1 MKKQN
6 INLYLASP
14 RGFCAGVDRAVKIVE
29 ETIKKFGSPVYVR
42 HEIVHNKRVVEDLIK
57 KGAIFVEELNEVPKG
72 AKVIFSAHGVAKEI
86 KEQAKKFNHLTID
99 ATCPLVSKVHK
110 QTENYSKKGYK
121 VILIGHR
128 GHPEVIGIQGQ
139 IKNEI
144 IIIQNENEDQ
154 NLILKKD
161 INLAY
166 VTQTTLSIDDTKN
179 IITILKRK
187 FPSIIG
193 PELEDICYA
202 TQNRQ
207 VAVNKLADNSD
218 LVLVIGGENSSNTQ
232 RLAEIVQ
239 KKNIPVYR
247 ISCAEEIQKNWL
259 NDKKN
264 IGITAGASSPEV
276 LITEVINY
284 LKDTLKNVKIIQ
296 VEGVKEN
303 ITFKP
308 LESFT

>member
-1 MKKQN
+1 MKDSVN
-6 INLYLASP
+6 ILLASP
-14 RGFCAGVDRAVKIVE
+14 RGFCAGVKRAIEMVE
-29 ETIKKFGSPVYVR
+29 LAIKKHGAPIYVR

-139 IKNEI
+139 INNEI
-144 IIIQNENEDQ
+144 IIIQNENEAQ

-187 FPSIIG
+187 FPNIIG

-218 LVLVIGGENSSNTQ
+218 LVLVIGGENSSNTK

>member
-1 MKKQN
+1 MKDSVN
-6 INLYLASP
+6 ILLASP
-14 RGFCAGVDRAVKIVE
+14 RGFCAGVKRAIEMVE
-29 ETIKKFGSPVYVR
+29 LAIKKHGAPIYVR

-72 AKVIFSAHGVAKEI
+72 SKVIFSAHGVAKEI

-139 IKNEI
+139 INNEI
-144 IIIQNENEDQ
+144 IIIQNENEAQ
-154 NLILKKD
+154 NLILQND

-187 FPSIIG
+187 FPNIIG
-193 PELEDICYA
+193 PELKDICYA

>member
-1 MKKQN
+1 MKDSVN
-6 INLYLASP
+6 ILLASP
-14 RGFCAGVDRAVKIVE
+14 RGFCAGVKRAIEMVE
-29 ETIKKFGSPVYVR
+29 LAIKKHGAPIYVR

-139 IKNEI
+139 INNEI
-144 IIIQNENEDQ
+144 IIIQNENEAQ

-187 FPSIIG
+187 FPNIIG

-284 LKDTLKNVKIIQ
+284 LKGTLKNVKIIQ
-296 VEGVKEN
+296 VEGEKEN

>member
-1 MKKQN
+1 MKDSVN
-6 INLYLASP
+6 ILLASP
-14 RGFCAGVDRAVKIVE
+14 RGFCAGVKRAIEMVE
-29 ETIKKFGSPVYVR
+29 LAIKKHGAPIYVR

-72 AKVIFSAHGVAKEI
+72 SKVIFSAHGVAKEI

-121 VILIGHR
+121 VILIGHK

-139 IKNEI
+139 INNEI
-144 IIIQNENEDQ
+144 IIIQNENEAR

-187 FPSIIG
+187 FPNIIG

>member
-1 MKKQN
+1 MKDSVN
-6 INLYLASP
+6 ILLASP
-14 RGFCAGVDRAVKIVE
+14 RGFCAGVKRAIEMVE
-29 ETIKKFGSPVYVR
+29 LAIKKHGAPIYVR

-72 AKVIFSAHGVAKEI
+72 SKVIFSAHGVAKEI

-110 QTENYSKKGYK
+110 QTENYSKSGYK

-139 IKNEI
+139 INNEI
-144 IIIQNENEDQ
+144 IIIQNENEAQ

-187 FPSIIG
+187 FPNIIG

>member
-1 MKKQN
+1 MKDSIN
-6 INLYLASP
+6 ILLASP
-14 RGFCAGVDRAVKIVE
+14 RGFCAGVKRAIEMVE
-29 ETIKKFGSPVYVR
+29 LAIKKHGAPIYVR
-42 HEIVHNKRVVEDLIK
+42 HEIVHNKRVVEDLTK

-72 AKVIFSAHGVAKEI
+72 SKVIFSAHGVAKEI

-144 IIIQNENEDQ
+144 IIIQNENEAQ

-232 RLAEIVQ
+232 RLAEIVR

-247 ISCAEEIQKNWL
+247 ISCVEEIQKNWL
-259 NDKKN
+259 IDKKN

-276 LITEVINY
+276 LIAEVISY

>member
-1 MKKQN
+1 MKDSVN
-6 INLYLASP
+6 ILLASP
-14 RGFCAGVDRAVKIVE
+14 RGFCAGVKRAIEIVE
-29 ETIKKFGSPVYVR
+29 LAIKKHGAPIYVR

-72 AKVIFSAHGVAKEI
+72 SKVIFSAHGVAKEI

-110 QTENYSKKGYK
+110 QTENYSKKRYK

-139 IKNEI
+139 INNEI
-144 IIIQNENEDQ
+144 IIIQNENEAQ

-161 INLAY
+161 VNLAY

-187 FPSIIG
+187 FPNIIG

-276 LITEVINY
+276 LITEVISS
-284 LKDTLKNVKIIQ
+284 LKDILKNVKIIQ
-296 VEGVKEN
+296 VEGVTEN

>member
-1 MKKQN
+1 MKDSVN
-6 INLYLASP
+6 ILLASP
-14 RGFCAGVDRAVKIVE
+14 RGFCAGVKRAIEMVE
-29 ETIKKFGSPVYVR
+29 LAIKKHGAPIYVR

-121 VILIGHR
+121 VILIGHK

-139 IKNEI
+139 INNEI
-144 IIIQNENEDQ
+144 IIIQNENEAQ

-179 IITILKRK
+179 IITILKSK
-187 FPSIIG
+187 FPNIIG

-218 LVLVIGGENSSNTQ
+218 VVLVIGGENSSNTQ

-276 LITEVINY
+276 LITEVTNY

>member
-1 MKKQN
+1 MKDSVN
-6 INLYLASP
+6 ILLASP
-14 RGFCAGVDRAVKIVE
+14 RGFCAGVKRAIEMVE
-29 ETIKKFGSPVYVR
+29 LAIKKHGAPIYVR
-42 HEIVHNKRVVEDLIK
+42 HEIVHNKRVVEDLTK

-72 AKVIFSAHGVAKEI
+72 SKVIFSAHGVAKEI

-139 IKNEI
+139 INNEI
-144 IIIQNENEDQ
+144 IIIQNENEAQ
-154 NLILKKD
+154 NLILQND

-187 FPSIIG
+187 FPNIIG

-218 LVLVIGGENSSNTQ
+218 LVLVIGGENSSNTK

>member
-1 MKKQN
+1 MIDSVN
-6 INLYLASP
+6 ILLASP
-14 RGFCAGVDRAVKIVE
+14 RGFCAGVQRAIEMVE
-29 ETIKKFGSPVYVR
+29 LAIKKHGAPIYVR
-42 HEIVHNKRVVEDLIK
+42 HEIVHNKRVVEDLTK

-72 AKVIFSAHGVAKEI
+72 SKVIFSAHGVAKEI

-139 IKNEI
+139 INNEI
-144 IIIQNENEDQ
+144 IIIQNENEAR

-187 FPSIIG
+187 FPNIIG

-218 LVLVIGGENSSNTQ
+218 LVLVIGGENSSNTK

-296 VEGVKEN
+296 IEGVKEN

>member
-1 MKKQN
+1 MKDSVN
-6 INLYLASP
+6 ILLASP
-14 RGFCAGVDRAVKIVE
+14 RGFCAGVKRAIEMVE
-29 ETIKKFGSPVYVR
+29 LAIKKHGAPIYVR

-72 AKVIFSAHGVAKEI
+72 SKVIFSAHGVAKEI

-139 IKNEI
+139 INNEI
-144 IIIQNENEDQ
+144 IIIQNENEAR

-187 FPSIIG
+187 FPNIIG

-239 KKNIPVYR
+239 KKKIPVYR
-247 ISCAEEIQKNWL
+247 ISCAEEIQKDWL

>member
-1 MKKQN
+1 MKDSVN
-6 INLYLASP
+6 ILLASP
-14 RGFCAGVDRAVKIVE
+14 RGFCAGVKRAIEMVE
-29 ETIKKFGSPVYVR
+29 LAIKKHGAPIYVR
-42 HEIVHNKRVVEDLIK
+42 HEIVHNKRVVEDLTK

-72 AKVIFSAHGVAKEI
+72 SKVIFSAHGVAKEI

-144 IIIQNENEDQ
+144 IIIQNENEAQ
-154 NLILKKD
+154 NLVLKKN

-166 VTQTTLSIDDTKN
+166 VTQTTLSIDDTQN

-187 FPSIIG
+187 FPNIIG

>member
-1 MKKQN
+1 MKDSVN
-6 INLYLASP
+6 ILLASP
-14 RGFCAGVDRAVKIVE
+14 RGFCAGVKRAIEMVE
-29 ETIKKFGSPVYVR
+29 LAIKKHGAPIYVR

-72 AKVIFSAHGVAKEI
+72 SKVIFSAHGVAKEI

-139 IKNEI
+139 INNEI
-144 IIIQNENEDQ
+144 IIIQNESEAQ

-187 FPSIIG
+187 FPNIIG

-296 VEGVKEN
+296 IEGVKEN
-303 ITFKP
+303 ISFKP

>member
-1 MKKQN
+1 MEDSIN
-6 INLYLASP
+6 ILLASP
-14 RGFCAGVDRAVKIVE
+14 RGFCAGVKRAIEMVE
-29 ETIKKFGSPVYVR
+29 LAIEKHGAPIYVR
-42 HEIVHNKRVVEDLIK
+42 HEIVHNKRVVEDLTK
-57 KGAIFVEELNEVPKG
+57 KGAIFVEELNEVPNG
-72 AKVIFSAHGVAKEI
+72 SKVIFSAHGVAKEI

-121 VILIGHR
+121 IILIGHR

-144 IIIQNENEDQ
+144 IIIQNENEAQ

-161 INLAY
+161 LNLAY
-166 VTQTTLSIDDTKN
+166 VTQTTLSIDDTKS
-179 IITILKRK
+179 IIAILKKK

-207 VAVNKLADNSD
+207 VAVNKLADSSD
-218 LVLVIGGENSSNTQ
+218 LVLVIGGENSSNTK

-239 KKNIPVYR
+239 KKNIPVHR

-259 NDKKN
+259 SDKKN
-264 IGITAGASSPEV
+264 IGITAGASSPEI
-276 LITEVINY
+276 LISEVINY
-284 LKDTLKNVKIIQ
+284 LKDTLKNVKIIN

>member
-1 MKKQN
+1 MKDSVN
-6 INLYLASP
+6 ILLASP
-14 RGFCAGVDRAVKIVE
+14 RGFCAGVKRAIEMVE
-29 ETIKKFGSPVYVR
+29 LAIKKHGAPIYVR

-72 AKVIFSAHGVAKEI
+72 SKVIFSAHGVAKEI

-139 IKNEI
+139 INNEI
-144 IIIQNENEDQ
+144 IIIQNENEAQ

-187 FPSIIG
+187 FPNIIG

-303 ITFKP
+303 ISFKP

>member
-1 MKKQN
+1 MKDSVN
-6 INLYLASP
+6 ILLASP
-14 RGFCAGVDRAVKIVE
+14 RGFCAGVKRAIEMVE
-29 ETIKKFGSPVYVR
+29 LAIKKHGAPIYVR

-139 IKNEI
+139 INNEI
-144 IIIQNENEDQ
+144 IIIQNENEAQ
-154 NLILKKD
+154 NLILKKG

-187 FPSIIG
+187 FPNIIG

-218 LVLVIGGENSSNTQ
+218 VVLVIGGENSSNTQ

-296 VEGVKEN
+296 VEGVREN

>member
-1 MKKQN
+1 MKDSVN
-6 INLYLASP
+6 ILLASP
-14 RGFCAGVDRAVKIVE
+14 RGFCAGLKRAIEMVE
-29 ETIKKFGSPVYVR
+29 LAIKKHGAPIYVR

-121 VILIGHR
+121 VILIGHK

-139 IKNEI
+139 INNEI
-144 IIIQNENEDQ
+144 IIIQNENEAQ

-187 FPSIIG
+187 FPNIIG

-218 LVLVIGGENSSNTQ
+218 VVLVIGGENSSNTQ

>member
-1 MKKQN
+1 MKDSVN
-6 INLYLASP
+6 ILLASP
-14 RGFCAGVDRAVKIVE
+14 RGFCAGVKRAIEMVE
-29 ETIKKFGSPVYVR
+29 LALKKHGAPIYVR

-72 AKVIFSAHGVAKEI
+72 SKVIFSAHGVAKEI

-139 IKNEI
+139 INNEI
-144 IIIQNENEDQ
+144 IIIQNENEAQ

-187 FPSIIG
+187 FPNIIG

>member
-1 MKKQN
+1 MKDSVN
-6 INLYLASP
+6 ILLASP
-14 RGFCAGVDRAVKIVE
+14 RGFCAGVKRAIEMVE
-29 ETIKKFGSPVYVR
+29 LAIKKHGAPIYVR

-121 VILIGHR
+121 VILIGHK

-139 IKNEI
+139 INNEI
-144 IIIQNENEDQ
+144 IIIQNENEAQ

-187 FPSIIG
+187 FPNIIG

-247 ISCAEEIQKNWL
+247 ISCVEEIQKNWL

-296 VEGVKEN
+296 IEGVKEN

>member
-1 MKKQN
+1 MKDSVN
-6 INLYLASP
+6 ILLASP
-14 RGFCAGVDRAVKIVE
+14 RGFCAGVKRAIEMVE
-29 ETIKKFGSPVYVR
+29 LAIKKHGAPIYVR

-72 AKVIFSAHGVAKEI
+72 SKVIFSAHGVAKEI

-121 VILIGHR
+121 VILIGHK

-139 IKNEI
+139 INNEI
-144 IIIQNENEDQ
+144 IIIQNENEAQ
-154 NLILKKD
+154 NLILNKD

-187 FPSIIG
+187 FPNIIG

-218 LVLVIGGENSSNTQ
+218 LVLVIGGENSSNTK

-247 ISCAEEIQKNWL
+247 ISCAEEIQKDWL

>member
-1 MKKQN
+1 MKDSVN
-6 INLYLASP
+6 ILLASP
-14 RGFCAGVDRAVKIVE
+14 RGFCAGVKRAIEMVE
-29 ETIKKFGSPVYVR
+29 LAIKKHGAPIYVR

-72 AKVIFSAHGVAKEI
+72 SKVIFSAHGVAKEI

-139 IKNEI
+139 INNEI
-144 IIIQNENEDQ
+144 IIIQNENEAQ

-161 INLAY
+161 MNLAY

-187 FPSIIG
+187 FPNIIG

-284 LKDTLKNVKIIQ
+284 LKGTLKNVKIIQ

>member
-1 MKKQN
+1 MKDSVN
-6 INLYLASP
+6 ILLASP
-14 RGFCAGVDRAVKIVE
+14 RGFCAGVKRAIEMVE
-29 ETIKKFGSPVYVR
+29 LAIKKHGAPIYVR

-72 AKVIFSAHGVAKEI
+72 SKVIFSAHGVAKEI

-139 IKNEI
+139 INNEI
-144 IIIQNENEDQ
+144 IIIQNENEAQ
-154 NLILKKD
+154 SLILKKD

-187 FPSIIG
+187 FPNIIG

-218 LVLVIGGENSSNTQ
+218 LVLVIGGENSSNTK

-247 ISCAEEIQKNWL
+247 ISCAEEIQKDWL

-276 LITEVINY
+276 LIKEVINY

>member
-1 MKKQN
+1 MKDSVN
-6 INLYLASP
+6 ILLASP
-14 RGFCAGVDRAVKIVE
+14 RGFCAGVKRAIEMVE
-29 ETIKKFGSPVYVR
+29 LAIKKHGAPIYVR

-72 AKVIFSAHGVAKEI
+72 SKVIFSAHGVAKEI

-139 IKNEI
+139 INNEI
-144 IIIQNENEDQ
+144 IIIQNESEAQ

-187 FPSIIG
+187 FPNIID

-207 VAVNKLADNSD
+207 VAVNKLTDNSD
-218 LVLVIGGENSSNTQ
+218 LVLVIGGQNSSNTQ

-296 VEGVKEN
+296 IEGVKEN
-303 ITFKP
+303 ISFKP

>member
-1 MKKQN
+1 MKDSVN
-6 INLYLASP
+6 ILLASP
-14 RGFCAGVDRAVKIVE
+14 RGFCAGVKRAIEMVE
-29 ETIKKFGSPVYVR
+29 LAIKKHGAPIYVR

-72 AKVIFSAHGVAKEI
+72 SKVIFSAHGVAKEI

-139 IKNEI
+139 INNEI
-144 IIIQNENEDQ
+144 IIIQNESEAQ

-187 FPSIIG
+187 FPNIIG

-218 LVLVIGGENSSNTQ
+218 LVLVIGGQNSSNTQ

>member
-1 MKKQN
+1 MKDSVN
-6 INLYLASP
+6 ILLASP
-14 RGFCAGVDRAVKIVE
+14 RGFCAGVKRAIEMVE
-29 ETIKKFGSPVYVR
+29 LAIKKHGAPIYVR

-72 AKVIFSAHGVAKEI
+72 SKVIFSAHGVAKEI

-139 IKNEI
+139 INNEI
-144 IIIQNENEDQ
+144 IIIQNENEAQ

-187 FPSIIG
+187 FPNIIG

-207 VAVNKLADNSD
+207 DAASDLAENSD

>member
-1 MKKQN
+1 MKDSVN
-6 INLYLASP
+6 ILLASP
-14 RGFCAGVDRAVKIVE
+14 RGFCAGVKRAIEMVE
-29 ETIKKFGSPVYVR
+29 LAIKKHGAPIYVR

-72 AKVIFSAHGVAKEI
+72 SKVIFSAHGVAKEI

-139 IKNEI
+139 INNEI
-144 IIIQNENEDQ
+144 IIIQNENEAQ

-187 FPSIIG
+187 FPNIIG

-207 VAVNKLADNSD
+207 VAVNKLAGNSD
-218 LVLVIGGENSSNTQ
+218 LVLVIGGENSSNTK

-239 KKNIPVYR
+239 KNNIPVYR

>member
-1 MKKQN
+1 MKDSVN
-6 INLYLASP
+6 ILLASP
-14 RGFCAGVDRAVKIVE
+14 RGFCAGVKRAIEMVE
-29 ETIKKFGSPVYVR
+29 LAIKKHGAPIYVR

-139 IKNEI
+139 INNEI
-144 IIIQNENEDQ
+144 IIIQNENEAQ

-187 FPSIIG
+187 FPNIIG

>member
-1 MKKQN
+1 MEDSIN
-6 INLYLASP
+6 ILLASP
-14 RGFCAGVDRAVKIVE
+14 RGFCAGVKRAIEMVE
-29 ETIKKFGSPVYVR
+29 LAIEKHGAPIYVR
-42 HEIVHNKRVVEDLIK
+42 HEIVHNKRVVEDLTK
-57 KGAIFVEELNEVPKG
+57 KGAIFVEELNEVPNG
-72 AKVIFSAHGVAKEI
+72 SKVIFSAHGVAKKI
-86 KEQAKKFNHLTID
+86 KEQAKKLNHLTID

-144 IIIQNENEDQ
+144 IIIQNENEAQ

-161 INLAY
+161 LNLAY
-166 VTQTTLSIDDTKN
+166 VTQTTLSIDDTKS

-247 ISCAEEIQKNWL
+247 ISCAEEKQKDWL

-276 LITEVINY
+276 LIKEVINY

>member
-1 MKKQN
+1 MKDSVN
-6 INLYLASP
+6 ILLASP
-14 RGFCAGVDRAVKIVE
+14 RGFCAGVKRAIEMVE
-29 ETIKKFGSPVYVR
+29 LAIKKHGAPIYVR

-121 VILIGHR
+121 VILIGHK

-139 IKNEI
+139 INNEI
-144 IIIQNENEDQ
+144 IIIQNENEAQ
-154 NLILKKD
+154 NLILNKD

-187 FPSIIG
+187 FPNIIG

>member
-1 MKKQN
+1 MKDSVN
-6 INLYLASP
+6 ILLASP
-14 RGFCAGVDRAVKIVE
+14 RGFCAGVKRAIEMVE
-29 ETIKKFGSPVYVR
+29 LAIKKHGAPIYVR

-72 AKVIFSAHGVAKEI
+72 SKVIFSAHGVAKEI

-139 IKNEI
+139 INNEI
-144 IIIQNENEDQ
+144 IIIQNENEAQ

-187 FPSIIG
+187 FPNIIG

-218 LVLVIGGENSSNTQ
+218 LVLVIGGENSSNTK

>member
-1 MKKQN
+1 MEDSIN
-6 INLYLASP
+6 ILLASP
-14 RGFCAGVDRAVKIVE
+14 RGFCAGVKRAIEMVE
-29 ETIKKFGSPVYVR
+29 LAIEKHGAPIYVR
-42 HEIVHNKRVVEDLIK
+42 HEIVHNKRVVEDLTK
-57 KGAIFVEELNEVPKG
+57 KGAIFVEELNEVPNG
-72 AKVIFSAHGVAKEI
+72 SKVIFSAHGVAKKI
-86 KEQAKKFNHLTID
+86 KEQAKKLNHLTID

-121 VILIGHR
+121 VILIGHK

-144 IIIQNENEDQ
+144 IIIQNENEAQ

-161 INLAY
+161 LNLAY
-166 VTQTTLSIDDTKN
+166 VTQTTLSIDDTKS
-179 IITILKRK
+179 IIAILKRK

-207 VAVNKLADNSD
+207 VAVNKLADSSD
-218 LVLVIGGENSSNTQ
+218 LVLVIGGENSSNTK

-239 KKNIPVYR
+239 KKNIPVHR

-259 NDKKN
+259 SDKKN
-264 IGITAGASSPEV
+264 IGITAGASSPEI
-276 LITEVINY
+276 LISEVINY
-284 LKDTLKNVKIIQ
+284 LKDTLKNVKIIN

>member
-1 MKKQN
+1 MKDSVN
-6 INLYLASP
+6 ILLASP
-14 RGFCAGVDRAVKIVE
+14 RGFCAGVKRAIEMVE
-29 ETIKKFGSPVYVR
+29 LAIKKHGAPIYVR

-72 AKVIFSAHGVAKEI
+72 SKVIFSAHGVAKEI

-139 IKNEI
+139 INNEI
-144 IIIQNENEDQ
+144 IIIQNENEAR

-187 FPSIIG
+187 FPNIIG

-218 LVLVIGGENSSNTQ
+218 LVLVIGGENSSNTK
-232 RLAEIVQ
+232 RLAEIVK

-284 LKDTLKNVKIIQ
+284 LKGTLKNVKIIQ

-303 ITFKP
+303 ISFKP